1 MIEELVNSISDP
13 AWTFQDVLCHVVA
26 HKWKPNGLRLLGGLS
41 AVSSSLSWAYGINYS
56 LLVDTYYAVE
66 SDTRAAADDESIS
79 PKLRWHLDAFAP
91 GERFCGKVMVAEKPS
106 GITLATLH
114 YLLNKYLDMDR
125 VFDML
130 IQDQHSTAYLDGPLS
145 PDTRAQGSYYFSFR
159 YHTIIGAD
167 RQPEAWQRS
176 ILAEQIPLSEC
187 SSVVALSLEGQ
198 SEQTV
203 CQSWAHKGET
213 ARTYDPFAP
222 WRVLLIQ
229 FHPSDPTTQ
238 ILIGMDEECVNGP
251 HAFLLTV
258 LAEYR
263 DAAKRFSFLQ
273 EALVSLV
280 SPVGT
285 GLFDDE
291 NVEDYHKLFSKA
303 HFGTYRILAVLCDDI
318 ERLIGQYRQNLTKP
332 VWLGTDEI
340 LWPRDRS
347 ASRHA
352 DLDQPMLKLELQF
365 ELVIKELQGALEA
378 MRRQQQSIYQMMAI
392 IETRETTKQASV
404 TVEQGRNIRLLTLV
418 SIFFLPLT
426 FVTSVFGMT

>member
-1 MIEELVNSISDP
+1 M
-13 AWTFQDVLCHVVA
+13 T
-26 HKWKPNGLRLLGGLS
+26 
-41 AVSSSLSWAYGINYS
+41 
-56 LLVDTYYAVE
+56 
-66 SDTRAAADDESIS
+66 S
-79 PKLRWHLDAFAP
+79 PQPPLRWHLDAFAP

-106 GITLATLH
+106 GITLAALH
-114 YLLNKYLDMDR
+114 FLLNKYMDMDR
-125 VFDML
+125 IFDML
-130 IQDQHSTAYLDGPLS
+130 IQDQFSTAYLDGPLS
-145 PDTRAQGSYYFSFR
+145 PDPRAQCSYYFSFR

-198 SEQTV
+198 SKQKV
-203 CQSWAHKGET
+203 CKNWAYKGET
-213 ARTYDPFAP
+213 VRTYDPFAP

-238 ILIGMDEECVNGP
+238 ILIGTDEDCVNGP
-251 HAFLLTV
+251 HAFLLTI

-291 NVEDYHKLFSKA
+291 NDEDYHKLFSKA
-303 HFGTYRILAVLCDDI
+303 HFGTYRILAVLCNDI
-318 ERLIGQYRQNLTKP
+318 ERLIGQYHHNFTES
-332 VWLGTDEI
+332 VWLGLDEI
-340 LWPRDRS
+340 LWPRDKL
-347 ASRHA
+347 A
-352 DLDQPMLKLELQF
+352 DRCGDLQRQMLKLWLQF
-365 ELVIKELQGALEA
+365 QHVIKQLEGALEA
-378 MRRQQQSIYQMMAI
+378 MRRQQQQIYQMMSI
-392 IETRETTKQASV
+392 VEVRESTKQAQV
-404 TVEQGRNIRLLTLV
+404 TVQQGRNIRLLTLV

-426 FVTSVFGMT
+426 FVTSVFGMTYVVTSFGLLSANCIIGTCQRRAHMSPSSFHSWRFVCQHI